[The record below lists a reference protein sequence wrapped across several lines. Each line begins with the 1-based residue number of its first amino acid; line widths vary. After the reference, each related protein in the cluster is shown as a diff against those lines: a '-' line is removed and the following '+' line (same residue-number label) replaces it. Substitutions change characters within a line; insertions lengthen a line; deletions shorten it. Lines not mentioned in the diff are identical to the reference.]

1 MVSLA
6 LRSGIG
12 AEEIISQLKGIRCNI
27 PYGFGVNTI
36 YSCADAIGKAL
47 EKSLNE
53 KITPLDNRP
62 VEKGSDLKSDPSTH
76 NSATAQNKP
85 HSVQGRG
92 ACPSCGGS
100 NLKHAEGCTVCLD
113 CGYSDCG

>member
-12 AEEIISQLKGIRCNI
+12 AEEIINQLKGIRCNI
-27 PYGFGVNTI
+27 PYGFGGNII

-53 KITPLDNRP
+53 KITSQENPSSD
-62 VEKGSDLKSDPSTH
+62 EKKPAAASPANSGTH
-76 NSATAQNKP
+76 SKNHT
-85 HSVQGRG
+85 VQGRG